1 MRWLLLDG
9 YLALLYLVAFS
20 SIAYL
25 WRPTPNNRRLA
36 MSDELA
42 QDEEDAEDYDLEAL
56 ENRTRARDDDDDATL
71 VGRRGPDSLA
81 EDHVVFEI
89 GDEDAGSDDEA
100 DSPSKKRRG
109 GQNEVSEDER
119 AGLIGGDGNNRDN

>member
-1 MRWLLLDG
+1 
-9 YLALLYLVAFS
+9 
-20 SIAYL
+20 
-25 WRPTPNNRRLA
+25 

-71 VGRRGPDSLA
+71 VGRHGPDSLA

-89 GDEDAGSDDEA
+89 GDEDAGSDEEV
-100 DSPSKKRRG
+100 DSPNKKRRG
-109 GQNEVSEDER
+109 QNGVSEHHEGREDER
-119 AGLIGGDGNNRDN
+119 VGLIGGGGNNRED